1 MATELMSFTS
11 KPYIGEYDME
21 RAIDLLLKT
30 RTHTPVERHPTIWRL
45 RQLLN
50 LRLWEPGRDS
60 LLWEDAAGNLLGFA
74 FLYRQSS
81 EDSLLGLGWMI
92 HPQARATP
100 LPASMLDWAQARAR
114 EIAQEQQK
122 MVSLNLA
129 VYEDEG
135 EKRTLLESSGFVLM
149 RDIYNWYMT
158 CALDEPLAEPVLPEG
173 FTIRPLTGE
182 VEKEVER
189 YELIYGF
196 PPVKR
201 PYRLALLRDPD
212 YRHQVVVAPD
222 SAFVAY
228 CELSINRREWALSR
242 RRVGW
247 IDYVGTHQDFRR
259 RGLGKAMAQAGLRQ
273 LWLWGAD
280 IAVLTTLNSNTPAQK
295 TFLASGFHYSE
306 RDFCYTKA
314 ITPILSS

>member
-1 MATELMSFTS
+1 MNLTS
-11 KPYIGEYDME
+11 KPYIGEYDLE
-21 RAIDLLLKT
+21 KTIDLLLKT
-30 RTHTPVERHPTIWRL
+30 RIHTSVERHPTVWRL

-50 LRLWEPGRDS
+50 LRLREPGRDAR
-60 LLWEDAAGNLLGFA
+60 LWEDAAGNLLGFA
-74 FLYRQSS
+74 FLYRQSR
-81 EDSLLGLGWMI
+81 EDSLLGLGWII
-92 HPQARATP
+92 HPHMQATP
-100 LPASMLDWAQARAR
+100 LPVTMLDWAQARVR
-114 EIAQEQQK
+114 EMAQEQQK

-129 VYEDEG
+129 VYEDEE

-149 RDIYNWYMT
+149 QDIHNWYMAR
-158 CALDEPLAEPVLPEG
+158 ALDGPLSEPVLPEG

-182 VEKEVER
+182 AEDDVEM
-189 YELIYGF
+189 YEHIYGF

-212 YRHQVVVAPD
+212 YLHQVAVAPD

-228 CELSINRREWALSR
+228 CELSVNRREWALSG

-259 RGLGKAMAQAGLRQ
+259 RGLSKAIVHVGLHQ
-273 LWLWGAD
+273 LRLWGAD
-280 IAVLTTLNSNTPAQK
+280 TALLTTLNSNTPAQK
-295 TFLASGFHYSE
+295 TFLTSGFHVSE

-314 ITPILSS
+314 ITHTLPS